1 MAEVSKTLLTIEERI
16 ALKKKVEIYEFE
28 EIVRKVKAIESRLD
42 SVNRLDT
49 IDYYGVNDLRLALEE
64 ISKDVVSF
72 QNGIENSMFWQW
84 QRLKQEGGVL

>member
-1 MAEVSKTLLTIEERI
+1 MASIKNLIDYRGTNSF
-16 ALKKKVEIYEFE
+16 KKKVEIYEFE

-72 QNGIENSMFWQW
+72 QNGIEVSMFWQY
-84 QRLKQEGGVL
+84 QRLKQEGGLL

>member
-72 QNGIENSMFWQW
+72 QNGIEVSMFWQY
-84 QRLKQEGGVL
+84 QRLKQEGGLL

>member
-84 QRLKQEGGVL
+84 QRLKQEGGLL

>member
-1 MAEVSKTLLTIEERI
+1 MAEVSKNLLTIEERI

>member
-28 EIVRKVKAIESRLD
+28 EIVRKVTAIESTLD

-72 QNGIENSMFWQW
+72 QNGIEVSMFWQY
-84 QRLKQEGGVL
+84 QRLKQEGGLL